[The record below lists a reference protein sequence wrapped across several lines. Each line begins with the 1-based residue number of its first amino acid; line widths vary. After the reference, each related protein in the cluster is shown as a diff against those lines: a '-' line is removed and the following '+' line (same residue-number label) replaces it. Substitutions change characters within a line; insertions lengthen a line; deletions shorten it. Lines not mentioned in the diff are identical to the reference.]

1 MSDPEVKRVGVYGL
15 GYVGCVSA
23 VCLASRGC
31 RVVGVDVNRDK
42 VESLRHG
49 RSPVVEEKIGDLT
62 TQVVAAN
69 MLTVT
74 TDARAAVLS
83 TDISLICVGTPS
95 TPGGGLSTKFLEQ
108 VSSDIGA
115 ALADTDGWHV
125 VVYRSTM
132 LPGTCENILIP
143 RLEQASGKRAGVD
156 FGVCLNPEFLREG
169 TSVRDFLDPPKT
181 VVGATDRRSSDV
193 VMGLYEGL
201 AGPRFRVPIK
211 VAEMTKY
218 VDNSFHALK
227 VCFANE
233 IGAICS
239 SLTLDSHAVMD
250 IFLAD
255 TKLNIS
261 PAYLRPGFAFG
272 GSCLPKDVRALTH
285 TARRSDVDVPL
296 LANLLNSNEN
306 HLRRAVDLVLA
317 DGRRKVGIFGLSFKP
332 ATDDLRESP
341 MVELAERLIGKG
353 FDVKIHDAN
362 VTLSRLIGANRAYI
376 AERLPH
382 IGDLLSDDAGAVLE
396 HGEVL
401 IVGSRAPEVI
411 EAIARAA
418 SDRLIIDLVRL
429 PNAGQLRGGLNYRGI
444 GW

>member
-1 MSDPEVKRVGVYGL
+1 MSDPAVTKVGVYGL

-23 VCLASRGC
+23 ACLAMRGC
-31 RVVGVDVNRDK
+31 SVIGVDVNPDK
-42 VESLRHG
+42 VESLRQG
-49 RSPVVEEKIGDLT
+49 KSPVVEERIGELT
-62 TQVVAAN
+62 AEVVAAGK
-69 MLTVT
+69 LTVT

-95 TPGGGLSTKFLEQ
+95 THGGGLTTKFLEQ
-108 VSSDIGA
+108 VSSEIGA
-115 ALADTDGWHV
+115 ALAGTDRWHV

-132 LPGTCENILIP
+132 LPGTCEDLLIP
-143 RLEQASGKRAGVD
+143 QLEQASGKRAGVD
-156 FGVCLNPEFLREG
+156 FGVCVNPEFLREG

-181 VVGATDRRSSDV
+181 VVGAADQRSGDM
-193 VMGLYEGL
+193 VMRLYEGL
-201 AGPRFRVPIK
+201 PGPRFSVPIR

-233 IGAICS
+233 IGAVCS
-239 SLTLDSHAVMD
+239 SLALDSHAVMD

-255 TKLNIS
+255 TKLNVG

-272 GSCLPKDVRALTH
+272 GSCLPKDVRALNYA
-285 TARRSDVDVPL
+285 ARRNDIDIPL
-296 LANLLNSNEN
+296 LANVLNSNDI
-306 HLRRAVDLVLA
+306 HLRRAVDLVLG

-341 MVELAERLIGKG
+341 MVELSERLIGKG

-362 VTLSRLIGANRAYI
+362 VTLSRLIGSNRAYI

-382 IGDLLSDDAGAVLE
+382 IGDLLVDDVDTVLE

-401 IVGSRAPEVI
+401 IAGSRAPEVVD
-411 EAIARAA
+411 AIARAG
-418 SDRLIIDLVRL
+418 SDRLIVDLVRL
-429 PNAGQLRGGLNYRGI
+429 PNAEQRRGEPNYRGI
-444 GW
+444 AW